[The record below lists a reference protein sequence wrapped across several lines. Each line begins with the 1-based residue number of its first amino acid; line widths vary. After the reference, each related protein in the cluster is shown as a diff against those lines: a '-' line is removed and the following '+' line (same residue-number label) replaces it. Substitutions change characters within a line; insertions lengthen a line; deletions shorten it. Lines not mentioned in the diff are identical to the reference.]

1 MIAPRVFIGP
11 PIVGAIVVVDAP
23 APSFANVA
31 GVSIDLGPHHQQ
43 LGDEGYT
50 IVERVIADDIV
61 DALLADV
68 ARLEAELHSRP
79 ADNRFE
85 GNRTTRTYNL
95 LAHGEI
101 WQQVPVQ
108 PQVLALIEG
117 VIGSQCLVSS
127 LASISL
133 APGETAQVIHADDQ
147 VQPLAKPHVATVCN
161 SMWALTDFTA
171 DNGATRVV
179 PGSHRWDNPDYFSG
193 EARHD
198 GREVESIAAEMPR
211 GSVLVWH
218 GSTWHG
224 GGANVTDDEVRI
236 GIAMNY
242 CAGFI
247 RQQENQQLGIPPE
260 IMATFSP
267 ELRQLC
273 GLGMYR
279 GLTGNIE
286 KQSPAAL
293 LYGDPAEVQLWDAEP
308 IDPGNRTVARP

>member
-1 MIAPRVFIGP
+1 MI
-11 PIVGAIVVVDAP
+11 
-23 APSFANVA
+23 
-31 GVSIDLGPHHQQ
+31 IDLTPHHEQIAT
-43 LGDEGYT
+43 EGYT
-50 IVERVIADDIV
+50 ILERVISDDIV

-68 ARLEAELHSRP
+68 ARLEAELDIRP

-85 GNRTTRTYNL
+85 GNHTTRTYNL
-95 LAHGEI
+95 LAHGEV

-108 PQVLALIEG
+108 PQVLEVIEG
-117 VIGSQCLVSS
+117 VLGPQCLVSS

-147 VQPLAKPHVATVCN
+147 VQPLAKPHAATVCN
-161 SMWALTDFTA
+161 SMWALTDFTEA
-171 DNGATRVV
+171 NGATRVV
-179 PGSHRWDNPDYFSG
+179 PGSHRWDNPDYFNG
-193 EARHD
+193 D
-198 GREVESIAAEMPR
+198 GTIDSVPAEMPR

-218 GSTWHG
+218 GSTLHG
-224 GGANVTDDEVRI
+224 GGANVTDDDVRI
-236 GIAMNY
+236 GVAMNY

-308 IDPGNRTVARP
+308 IEPRA

>member
-1 MIAPRVFIGP
+1 MAR
-11 PIVGAIVVVDAP
+11 
-23 APSFANVA
+23 
-31 GVSIDLGPHHQQ
+31 DLTSHHQQ
-43 LGDEGYT
+43 LVDDGYT
-50 IVERVIADDIV
+50 IVENTIEPGLI
-61 DALLADV
+61 DALLSDV
-68 ARLEAELHSRP
+68 RRLESELDRRP

-101 WQQVPVQ
+101 WQQVPVH
-108 PQVLALIEG
+108 PVVLELVEG
-117 VIGSQCLVSS
+117 VLGPQCLVSS

-133 APGETAQVIHADDQ
+133 APGESSQVLHADDQ

-179 PGSHRWDNPDYFSG
+179 PGSHLWDSPDYFNG
-193 EARHD
+193 EPD
-198 GREVESIAAEMPR
+198 VDTVVAEMSK

-224 GGANVTDDEVRI
+224 GGANTTTDEVRV
-236 GIAMNY
+236 GVAMNY

-247 RQQENQQLGIPPE
+247 RQQENQQLGIPRE
-260 IMATFSP
+260 VMATFSP
-267 ELRQLC
+267 QLRQLC

-286 KQSPAAL
+286 KRSPAEI
-293 LYGDPAEVQLWDAEP
+293 LYGDSPQVQVWDAEP
-308 IDPGNRTVARP
+308 IDPRH

>member
-1 MIAPRVFIGP
+1 MAAP
-11 PIVGAIVVVDAP
+11 
-23 APSFANVA
+23 
-31 GVSIDLGPHHQQ
+31 DLEPHHEQ
-43 LGDEGYT
+43 LREEGYT
-50 IVERVIADDIV
+50 IVEGAIEDDLV

-68 ARLEAELHSRP
+68 HRLEAALERQP

-101 WQQVPVQ
+101 WQEVPAQ
-108 PQVLALIEG
+108 PQVLELVEG
-117 VIGSQCLVSS
+117 VIGSECLISS

-147 VQPLAKPHVATVCN
+147 AQPLEKPHVATVCN
-161 SMWALTDFTA
+161 SMWALTDFTEA
-171 DNGATRVV
+171 NGATRLV
-179 PGSHRWDNPDYFSG
+179 PGSHRWQNPNYFDPG
-193 EARHD
+193 D
-198 GREVESIAAEMPR
+198 EVIETIPAKMRR

-224 GGANVTDDEVRI
+224 GGANISDSVRV
-236 GIAMNY
+236 GVAMNY

-247 RQQENQQLGIPPE
+247 RQQENIQLGTPPE
-260 IMATFSP
+260 IMASFSP
-267 ELRQLC
+267 QLRQLC

-279 GLTGNIE
+279 GLTGNID

-293 LYGDPAEVQLWDAEP
+293 LYGDEPQVQLWDAEP
-308 IDPGNRTVARP
+308 IDPMAE